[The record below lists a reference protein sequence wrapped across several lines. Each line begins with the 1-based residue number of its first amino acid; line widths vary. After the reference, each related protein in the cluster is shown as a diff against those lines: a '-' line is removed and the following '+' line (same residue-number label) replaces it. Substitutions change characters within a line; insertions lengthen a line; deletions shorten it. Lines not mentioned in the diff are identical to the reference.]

1 VADVEVLH
9 SGKGGPSAVARAATV
24 TAQDPHLAHRVAA
37 IASFEKV
44 AARALEVGLRKLSI
58 IAWRDLDDPE
68 AGGSELH
75 AHQIASI
82 WASAGLD
89 VSVRTS
95 AVAGLSTT
103 TTRDGYRVVR
113 KGGRLSVFPRTI
125 LSGLAGRGGRP
136 DGLMEIWH
144 GMPFFLPLW
153 ARRPHVAFAH
163 HVHAETWRVI
173 LSPHLA
179 RVGEVAELRLAPLVY
194 RRSVVMTD
202 SESSRHDLVSLVG
215 LDPALVSVVPIGV
228 HPMFTPG
235 GDRSPVPL
243 VVATGRLVPVKRFEL
258 LIDAL
263 VVARRSIPQ
272 LHAVIMGE
280 GVDRP
285 RLEARIAEAGAEGWI
300 ELPGHVPDE
309 VLVDTYRRAWVL
321 ASTSQREGWNMT
333 ITEAGG
339 CGTPAVVTD
348 IVGHRDSV
356 ANGQSGLLVEPGD
369 AFAAA
374 LVRVLTDPGL
384 RQNLGEGA
392 LARSQALTW
401 EATAAGTLGALV
413 EEARGRE

>member
-9 SGKGGPSAVARAATV
+9 AGKDGTPAVSHPAPDAG
-24 TAQDPHLAHRVAA
+24 QDPHQAHRVTAVA
-37 IASFEKV
+37 NFEKV

-95 AVAGLSTT
+95 AVAGLSAT
-103 TTRDGYRVVR
+103 TTRDGYRVLR

-173 LSPHLA
+173 LSPSLA
-179 RVGEVAELRLAPLVY
+179 RVGEVAELRLAPMVY

-215 LDPALVSVVPIGV
+215 LDPDLVSVVPIGV
-228 HPMFTPG
+228 DPMFTPG
-235 GDRSPVPL
+235 TERSPVPL

-263 VVARRSIPQ
+263 VAARQSVPQ

-285 RLEARIAEAGAEGWI
+285 RLEARIAAAGAQDWI
-300 ELPGHVPDE
+300 ELPGRVPDD

-339 CGTPAVVTD
+339 CGTPSVVTD

-356 ANGQSGLLVEPGD
+356 ANGESGLLVEPGD

-374 LVRVLTDPGL
+374 LVRVLSDTDL
-384 RQNLGEGA
+384 RQNLAKGA

-401 EATAAGTLGALV
+401 EGTAAGTLSALV
-413 EEARGRE
+413 EKARSRD

>member
-1 VADVEVLH
+1 VADVEVLN
-9 SGKGGPSAVARAATV
+9 SGKGVPGVARPATNASDDSPVTHRAAAVAN
-24 TAQDPHLAHRVAA
+24 
-37 IASFEKV
+37 FEKV
-44 AARALEVGLRKLSI
+44 AARALEVGLRKLSL
-58 IAWRDLDDPE
+58 IAWRDLADPE

-89 VSVRTS
+89 VSVHTS
-95 AVAGLSTT
+95 AVAGVPPSTA
-103 TTRDGYRVVR
+103 RDGYRVLR
-113 KGGRLSVFPRTI
+113 QGGRLSVYPRTI
-125 LSGLAGRGGRP
+125 LGGLIGRGGLP
-136 DGLMEIWH
+136 DGYMEIWH

-173 LSPHLA
+173 LSPALA
-179 RVGEVAELRLAPLVY
+179 RVGEVAELKLAPRVY

-202 SESSRHDLVSLVG
+202 SESSRRDLVSLVG

-228 HPMFTPG
+228 DPMFTPAG
-235 GDRSPVPL
+235 ERSPVPL

-263 VVARRSIPQ
+263 VAARRSVPE
-272 LHAVIMGE
+272 LRAVIMGE

-285 RLEARIAEAGAEGWI
+285 RLEARIAEAGATGWI
-300 ELPGHVPDE
+300 ELPGRVSDE
-309 VLVDTYRRAWVL
+309 VLVDNYRRAWVL

-333 ITEAGG
+333 ITEAAG

-356 ANGQSGLLVEPGD
+356 AADESGLLVEPGD

-374 LVRVLTDPGL
+374 LVRVLTDTAL
-384 RQNLGEGA
+384 RQKLASGA
-392 LARSQALTW
+392 LARAQALTW
-401 EATAAGTLGALV
+401 EATAAGTLSALIDK
-413 EEARGRE
+413 ARSRE